1 MSNFRFLK
9 SEWPELYQESF
20 RAEQRAIIEP
30 ISSLSY
36 ARRVLERVVHEV
48 YATERLEMPYD
59 TRLSSLVQQRG
70 FQRIL
75 PHELESGTRII
86 RLNGNSAAHY
96 GKRVTAEQAIVAVK
110 YLYSVVRWFAGRYS
124 DVDPAL
130 TGHFDE
136 KLIPEEGPSRA
147 TSRQLKEAV
156 ELGLGLEAQIKELQ
170 RQKAELE
177 ARMAESET
185 ERQRVTAE
193 IAAQRQQIEARAAE
207 RSVPVGTEFSEAET
221 RKHLIDAT
229 LAEAGWFPGTQ
240 ATGGYEAEH
249 PVTNMPLS
257 TNPKGNGYV
266 DYVLWDDDG
275 LPLALIEAKRTSK
288 QPGEAARHQAQ
299 LYATSLEKMYGRRP
313 LIYMTNGYTTLFW
326 DDAFYSASRRVYGYL
341 TRDEMRT
348 AIARRSMRKD
358 LSGSQP
364 NAAIAGR
371 SYQQEAIQRV
381 AEALMKGG
389 RGNRREVLLVMA
401 TGSGK
406 TRTAAA
412 LVEMLFTHGWVNRVL
427 FLADRNA
434 LVKQAK
440 NSFGEHLPAYTSINL
455 TQEKDEG
462 HRIVFSTYPT
472 MLNRI
477 DAGDY
482 GVGAFDLVI
491 CDEAH
496 RSVYNRYRAIF
507 RFFDSL
513 VLGLTATPKESIDH
527 NTYGLFGCSD
537 GDPTFEYTLDE
548 AVPVYLKG
556 YQNLDVSTD
565 FMREGIRYA
574 DLSEREKIRYEEEF
588 RDEGTGE
595 YPEEIAA
602 SAMNKHL
609 FNKDTAHKVLDALMK
624 SGLKIE
630 GGDSLGRTII
640 FAVNKN
646 HAEFLLECFQER
658 YPELPP
664 DFVSV
669 VHHGVS
675 HAQDIIDKFCDK
687 EEERMPRVAISVD
700 MMDTG
705 VDAPRVLNLVFFKVV
720 RSYAKFW
727 QMIGRGTRLCPDVFG
742 PGQPKEH
749 FLIFDVCQN
758 FEFFDVNKKGADAGA
773 TVGVT
778 EQCFGARLQL
788 SNLLLA
794 SAEDND
800 HDLAVELLN
809 RLHAQVVEL
818 KSPDQARRFRVK
830 MHAEH
835 IDAFQDR
842 NRWARL
848 SNDDIRLLRDQLG
861 PIVPAEDVPESARR
875 FDLLMLKLQIARLLS
890 LDRNQDKLENKL
902 ISIAD
907 ALNDVQNIP
916 AVDAQADLIAKLRQP
931 AYYQS
936 LGQADLEN
944 IRSEIRE
951 LLVYLK
957 PEARKPAYTDFT
969 DSEVAGVASTSDPL
983 PVASPAYRR
992 RVEAFLRENA
1002 EHVTIRKLR
1011 TNTPI
1016 TRAELQ
1022 ALEDILFDGG
1032 DRGTKDD
1039 FRRAFG
1045 DQPLTIFVKSLMG
1058 MEEAAARAAFAD
1070 FLRAGSL
1077 NANQI
1082 TFIDNIVTY
1091 LTQNGRIE
1099 TSRLFNAPFNRQHDM
1114 GVLGVF
1120 SEQEADKIFDI
1131 VRSLDQEVG

>member
-1 MSNFRFLK
+1 
-9 SEWPELYQESF
+9 
-20 RAEQRAIIEP
+20 
-30 ISSLSY
+30 
-36 ARRVLERVVHEV
+36 V
-48 YATERLEMPYD
+48 
-59 TRLSSLVQQRG
+59 
-70 FQRIL
+70 
-75 PHELESGTRII
+75 
-86 RLNGNSAAHY
+86 
-96 GKRVTAEQAIVAVK
+96 
-110 YLYSVVRWFAGRYS
+110 RYS
-124 DVDPAL
+124 EVDPDLPTRFSEA
-130 TGHFDE
+130 
-136 KLIPEEGPSRA
+136 LIPTEGTSRA
-147 TSRQLKEAV
+147 VRRQLKEAV
-156 ELGLGLEAQIKELQ
+156 ELGLGLEAQVKAIQ
-170 RQKAELE
+170 RRNAELE
-177 ARMAESET
+177 ARMAASEE
-185 ERQRVTAE
+185 ERRQALAE
-193 IAAQRQQIEARAAE
+193 IAGQRQQIEARAAE
-207 RSVPVGTEFSEAET
+207 RSVPVGTEFNEAET
-221 RKHLIDAT
+221 RNHLIDAT
-229 LAEAGWFPGTQ
+229 LAEAGWFSGNQ
-240 ATGGYEAEH
+240 ASGGFEAEH
-249 PVTNMPLS
+249 PVTGMPLS
-257 TNPKGNGYV
+257 TNPNGNGYV

-275 LPLALIEAKRTSK
+275 LPIALIEAKRTSK

-299 LYATSLEKMYGRRP
+299 LYAGCLEKMDGRRP
-313 LIYMTNGYTTLFW
+313 LIYLSNGYTTLFW
-326 DDAFYSASRRVYGYL
+326 DDAFYSATRRVYGFL

-348 AIARRSMRKD
+348 AIERRSLRKD
-358 LSGSQP
+358 LSGSKP
-364 NAAIAGR
+364 NEAIVNRG
-371 SYQQEAIQRV
+371 YQQAAIQRV

-412 LVEMLFTHGWVNRVL
+412 LVELLFTHNWVNRVL

-462 HRIVFSTYPT
+462 QRIVFSTYPT

-507 RFFDSL
+507 EFFDSL

-537 GDPTFEYTLDE
+537 GDPTFEYPLK
-548 AVPVYLKG
+548 AAIPVYLKG
-556 YQNLDVSTD
+556 YRNLDVSTD
-565 FMREGIRYA
+565 FMREGIKYA
-574 DLSEREKIRYEEEF
+574 ELSEREQLRYEEEF

-595 YPEEIAA
+595 FPEEIAA

-609 FNKDTAHKVLDALMK
+609 FNQDTAYKVLDSLMT

-646 HAEFLLECFQER
+646 HAEFLLQSFQER
-658 YPELPP
+658 YPELSA
-664 DFVSV
+664 DFVKV

-687 EEERMPRVAISVD
+687 FVERMPRVVISVD

-749 FLIFDVCQN
+749 FMIFDVCQN
-758 FEFFDVNKKGADAGA
+758 FEFFDVNKQGAETGA
-773 TVGVT
+773 TVGLT
-778 EQCFGARLQL
+778 EQCFAARLQL

-794 SAEDND
+794 SGEDGD
-800 HDLAVELLN
+800 HDLAGALLG

-830 MHAEH
+830 MQAEH

-848 SNDDIRLLRDQLG
+848 SNDDIRRLRDQLG
-861 PIVPAEDVPESARR
+861 PIVPAEEVAESARR
-875 FDLLMLKLQIARLLS
+875 FGLLMLKLQIARLLS
-890 LDRNQDKLENKL
+890 LGSNQEKLENRL
-902 ISIAD
+902 VGIAD
-907 ALNDVQNIP
+907 ALSEIRNIP
-916 AVDAQADLIAKLRQP
+916 AIDERAGLLADLRRP
-931 AYYQS
+931 DHYQT
-936 LGQADLEN
+936 LGQADLEH
-944 IRSEIRE
+944 IRAELRD
-951 LLVYLK
+951 LLVYLTK
-957 PEARKPAYTDFT
+957 EQQTPAYTNFI
-969 DSEVAGVASTSDPL
+969 DSDVAGRVFTESVPSSNL
-983 PVASPAYRR
+983 AYRR
-992 RVEAFLRENA
+992 RVEAFLREYA

-1016 TRAELQ
+1016 TEAELV
-1022 ALEDILFDGG
+1022 ALENILFDGG
-1032 DRGTKDD
+1032 DRGTRED
-1039 FRRAFG
+1039 FQRAFG
-1045 DQPLTIFVKSLMG
+1045 EQPLGIFVKSLMG

-1070 FLRAGSL
+1070 FIRAAPL
-1077 NANQI
+1077 TADQI

-1091 LTQNGRIE
+1091 LTENGRIE
-1099 TSRLFNAPFNRQHDM
+1099 TSRLFHAPFTRQHDM
-1114 GVLGVF
+1114 GIFGVF
-1120 SEQEADKIFDI
+1120 SEQQGHKII
-1131 VRSLDQEVG
+1131 EIIERLDERVG